1 MHAQNHHVMTSS
13 PCCNAHDACV
23 CVYVV
28 SNVLVYVCVSSERKN
43 VRQVDEIDILYSHYC
58 NVLAYSLQQTHPKT
72 HNCVL
77 GSVFKLLPRL
87 HDIKVQQ
94 TEVIGQFQ
102 PHLPP
107 GAFMSCDFSS
117 TCRRLRS

>member
-107 GAFMSCDFSS
+107 GAFISCV
-117 TCRRLRS
+117 L